1 MGGHLRSDSGSD
13 FPPDDSRE
21 EWITTVAAAIRKALD
36 DPTVRREIV
45 GLLSGED
52 ERRQRRL
59 DQLACELDGKELT
72 IRLGNESDDANSS
85 LEHPD

>member
-1 MGGHLRSDSGSD
+1 MTPDRL
-13 FPPDDSRE
+13 PPDDDRE
-21 EWITTVAAAIRKALD
+21 AWISSVAEAIRNALN

-45 GLLSGED
+45 DLLTGED

-72 IRLGNESDDANSS
+72 IRLGSDDA
-85 LEHPD
+85 